1 MKKQFLKVAIIV
13 ALFNLFS
20 CTDDFEKINSNSNDE
35 FTLTLPDLFKGIYSN
50 IVIAKPEWQ
59 YQLQQNLNA
68 DLWSGYMATPTGFA
82 GGSNNST
89 YNLIDGW
96 NDFAWAP
103 TYKNIMAFTDAIEKK
118 TKNVQ
123 NDFYGLSLIL
133 KVQAMHRVTDKFG
146 PAVYSQYGTGAL
158 PVSYDSQEEIY
169 NAMFADLETAI
180 THLTN
185 KIQSGEP
192 SNLGGVDQTVFAGN
206 MTKWVQFANSL
217 RLRLAMR
224 ITKINPTLAKTQA
237 EKSLNHSIG
246 VITENSGILSL
257 NLPHPVGMISESWK
271 DIRMSADME
280 SILVGYSDPRIS
292 KYFKESDQFPSE
304 YKGVRTGI
312 NIISKSDH
320 QDFSGL
326 ADHILSKITFMTAA
340 EVYFL
345 RAEGA
350 LRGWNMGDTPQALYE
365 EGIKKSFEQH
375 TATGA
380 ISYLAD
386 NSSVPANYV
395 DAAPGYAVNN
405 SNAVSTITIQW
416 NDADSNELKL
426 ERIITQKW
434 IACFPDGQEAWSE
447 HRRTGYPKLFPI
459 IKNTSGGI
467 IDSNL
472 GVRRINFPISERNGN
487 AAGVATG
494 ISKLNGPDNGA
505 TRLWW
510 DTTGP
515 NF

>member
-1 MKKQFLKVAIIV
+1 
-13 ALFNLFS
+13 
-20 CTDDFEKINSNSNDE
+20 
-35 FTLTLPDLFKGIYSN
+35 
-50 IVIAKPEWQ
+50 
-59 YQLQQNLNA
+59 
-68 DLWSGYMATPTGFA
+68 
-82 GGSNNST
+82 
-89 YNLIDGW
+89 
-96 NDFAWAP
+96 
-103 TYKNIMAFTDAIEKK
+103 
-118 TKNVQ
+118 
-123 NDFYGLSLIL
+123 
-133 KVQAMHRVTDKFG
+133 
-146 PAVYSQYGTGAL
+146 
-158 PVSYDSQEEIY
+158 
-169 NAMFADLETAI
+169 
-180 THLTN
+180 
-185 KIQSGEP
+185 
-192 SNLGGVDQTVFAGN
+192 
-206 MTKWVQFANSL
+206 
-217 RLRLAMR
+217 
-224 ITKINPTLAKTQA
+224 
-237 EKSLNHSIG
+237 
-246 VITENSGILSL
+246 
-257 NLPHPVGMISESWK
+257 
-271 DIRMSADME
+271 
-280 SILVGYSDPRIS
+280 
-292 KYFKESDQFPSE
+292 
-304 YKGVRTGI
+304 
-312 NIISKSDH
+312 
-320 QDFSGL
+320 
-326 ADHILSKITFMTAA
+326 MTAA